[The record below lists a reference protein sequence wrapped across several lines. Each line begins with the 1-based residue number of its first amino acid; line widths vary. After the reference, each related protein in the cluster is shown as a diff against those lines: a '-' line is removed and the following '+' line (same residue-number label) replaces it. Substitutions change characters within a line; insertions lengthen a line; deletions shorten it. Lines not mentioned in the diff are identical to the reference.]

1 MATAG
6 SYSRAIG
13 RSIPP
18 SIAVPPMPLVHR
30 KLALHST
37 PSSLVFRPFDA
48 TQRGLY
54 AGQAVRI
61 PWGTAKPEA
70 VPNWKEEADG
80 DGLVVDGLAGILEG
94 FQQSYL
100 FAIVESSIVA
110 TLPDSQSSKINVA
123 SSLLA
128 IPLSSLE
135 SARAVLEKHAAK
147 QASRRRATSVSSAS
161 TVSTL
166 ARTGTATP
174 ADSDSEAS
182 SSSEDEADA
191 APIVLPSAGPKG
203 KRPFWQRS
211 FGSRFGKR
219 PAPPAEAVKEV
230 SQAERP
236 LPAVPSSAESGDAT
250 PSPPSPATPSAP
262 SSTDKPSTS
271 ADNSSTSSPD
281 PNSATPPNA
290 TDAPSLPSVAAAA
303 TAGEG
308 AVDDEEVRQSQREL
322 DRKLVA
328 ECLRT
333 LTGLYYSY
341 QTDVTRSLQA
351 KHEQQADSAVKHL
364 PLWRTADRRFWF
376 NAHLMQP
383 FVQAGLHAYILV
395 LQQGFAQQVTVPLPL
410 QPYRTLTS
418 VDPSSP
424 SSVDLDLILISR
436 RSIERPGLRYQR
448 RGINSSGGVANFV
461 ETEFV
466 VSCVRDEVRHVDS
479 FVQLRGSIPVF
490 WGQSPWALK
499 PPPVLERTKE
509 ESREAMKK
517 HFEVL
522 KEKYGRVICVNLAE
536 QTGKEGS
543 VVEAY
548 RTGVETL
555 GKDES
560 EFRYVEW
567 DFHKQC
573 RGMRYENISNLLDEI
588 KDDLEE
594 LQTFWTTPTETYSVQ
609 HGSPR
614 VNCID
619 SLDRTNVVQSAIAR
633 YVLNRHLVN
642 LGIASDPGTH
652 DELDEAFNN
661 LWANNG
667 DAISREYAGTSA
679 LKGDFTRTGKRNWRG
694 AMNDASN
701 SVARLLQS
709 TVSDFAKQA
718 ALDYMLGINT
728 LAFHEFAE
736 RLETSDPG
744 EILRLAKIRQEA
756 IETSTKEALAE
767 GERRV
772 AAWTLLSPN
781 ESDVV
786 KPARGGKY
794 EEKVLVLSNKAVY
807 VVAYEFTLQKVVS
820 YTRIPTGD
828 ILSIQHGAYILSSLD
843 ASTRDPT
850 ENYGFILRYQDA
862 GATERVH
869 TYSMRTESPK
879 KSTVRP
885 ASTPGGTGLKP
896 LRLPFATSLS
906 PSTSSSSLSSA
917 AKPAAADDSAA
928 SSSSSSPASGA
939 NGVTGETHFFAFKAL
954 RRDAVKIPSSSGGSQ
969 LLDARASDG
978 ADVEGKTAK
987 DLVQSIVRKLKEEA
1001 QKVGAVHD
1009 GEGDE
1014 AWEVRKDVI
1023 SLAESK
1029 AQTSLVDKLERMV
1042 YKAIWL

>member
-1 MATAG
+1 MATTG

-30 KLALHST
+30 KLAVHS
-37 PSSLVFRPFDA
+37 SNSCLVVRPFDA

-54 AGQAVRI
+54 EGTAVCVQY
-61 PWGTAKPEA
+61 GLAKPEA
-70 VPNWKEEADG
+70 VPIWKEEEGG
-80 DGLVVDGLAGILEG
+80 DGLVVDGLAGVLEG

-100 FAIVESSIVA
+100 FVIVESSVVA
-110 TLPDSQSSKINVA
+110 TLPDSQSSKVNVA

-128 IPLSSLE
+128 IPLSSQE
-135 SARAVLEKHAAK
+135 AARTVLAKYAAK
-147 QASRRRATSVSSAS
+147 QASRRRATSISSAS
-161 TVSTL
+161 TVSTV
-166 ARTGTATP
+166 AHGSVTP
-174 ADSDSEAS
+174 GEFDTDSD

-191 APIVLPSAGPKG
+191 APMVLPSVGPKA
-203 KRPFWQRS
+203 KRPFWQRGFS
-211 FGSRFGKR
+211 SRFGKKA
-219 PAPPAEAVKEV
+219 APPPPAVKEV
-230 SQAERP
+230 SQTERP
-236 LPAVPSSAESGDAT
+236 LPALPTSAESGDVVSH
-250 PSPPSPATPSAP
+250 P
-262 SSTDKPSTS
+262 STDTTAASS
-271 ADNSSTSSPD
+271 SSTSSPD

-290 TDAPSLPSVAAAA
+290 VNAPALPDIAAAA
-303 TAGEG
+303 TGEVG
-308 AVDDEEVRQSQREL
+308 ADDEEVRQSQREL

-351 KHEQQADSAVKHL
+351 KHEQKADATVQHL

-376 NAHLMQP
+376 NQHLMQP
-383 FVQAGLHAYILV
+383 LIQAGLHSYILV

-410 QPYRTLTS
+410 QPYRTLTD

-424 SSVDLDLILISR
+424 TSLDLDLILLSR

-448 RGINSSGGVANFV
+448 RGVNSSGGVANFV
-461 ETEFV
+461 ETEFI
-466 VSCVRDEVRHVDS
+466 VSCNRDDVRHVDS

-499 PPPVLERTKE
+499 PPPMLERTKE
-509 ESREAMKK
+509 ESEDAMKK

-522 KEKYGRVICVNLAE
+522 KEKYGRLICVNLAE
-536 QTGKEGS
+536 QTGKEGA

-548 RTGVETL
+548 RTGVESL
-555 GKDES
+555 GKNEDEL
-560 EFRYVEW
+560 RYVEW

-573 RGMRYENISNLLDEI
+573 RGMRYENISNLLDLV

-594 LQTFWTTPTETYSVQ
+594 LQTFWTTSNETYSVQ
-609 HGSPR
+609 HGAPR

-633 YVLNRHLVN
+633 FVLNRHLVN

-718 ALDYMLGINT
+718 ALDFMLGINT
-728 LAFHEFAE
+728 LAFAEFAE
-736 RLETSDPG
+736 KLEASDPG

-756 IETSTKEALAE
+756 IETSTREVLTE
-767 GERRV
+767 GETRV
-772 AAWTLLSPN
+772 AAWTLLSPS
-781 ESDVV
+781 ERDVV

-807 VVAYEFTLQKVVS
+807 VVAYEFALQKVVS
-820 YTRIPTGD
+820 YTRIPTSD

-843 ASTRDPT
+843 ASTRDEK
-850 ENYGFILRYQDA
+850 ENYGFKLYYHDA
-862 GATERVH
+862 ETTERAH

-879 KSTVRP
+879 KPTVKP
-885 ASTPGGTGLKP
+885 ASTPSGVGLKP
-896 LRLPFATSLS
+896 LKLPFATSMS
-906 PSTSSSSLSSA
+906 PSTSSSSLSGNA
-917 AKPAAADDSAA
+917 TPTEA
-928 SSSSSSPASGA
+928 SFST

-954 RRDAVKIPSSSGGSQ
+954 RRDAVKIPSSSGGSH
-969 LLDARASDG
+969 LLDARPNAGD

-987 DLVQSIVRKLKEEA
+987 DLVQSIVRKLRDEA
-1001 QKVGAVHD
+1001 EKVGAVGD
-1009 GEGDE
+1009 GDGDD
-1014 AWEVRKDVI
+1014 AWEVQRDVI